1 MAAAARASMA
11 TAVPSLSSM
20 QPTPTGPRKE
30 AELVHE
36 RFVSE
41 QERQARAT
49 AGAQKQRDESEA
61 AAKKRAQKKAKAER
75 QKQRATGAAQAER
88 QQELPSPPTLGAYI
102 DLSALDKACDNES
115 ASASPHEETNVHVTP
130 SLNPNAAV
138 FVPQAYIDLTREL
151 FG

>member
-1 MAAAARASMA
+1 MAAAAA
-11 TAVPSLSSM
+11 PELK
-20 QPTPTGPRKE
+20 PTPSGPRKE
-30 AELVHE
+30 AELVHA

-41 QERQARAT
+41 QERQARAA
-49 AGAQKQRDESEA
+49 AGTQKQIQEA
-61 AAKKRAQKKAKAER
+61 EKAAKKRAQKKAKAER

-115 ASASPHEETNVHVTP
+115 ESASSRAEETNVQTNEMP